1 MIPKTLIEKHGFQ
14 RMQRSVYD
22 LWRKKLT
29 KKIHLIWES
38 DSKVCFLYRIN
49 NRIDQHVMA
58 RKQITSEQQLNEVI
72 EFFIDKE

>member
-1 MIPKTLIEKHGFQ
+1 MIPKTLIEKHVFSK
-14 RMQRSVYD
+14 MQRSVYD

-29 KKIHLIWES
+29 KKIHLIWEA